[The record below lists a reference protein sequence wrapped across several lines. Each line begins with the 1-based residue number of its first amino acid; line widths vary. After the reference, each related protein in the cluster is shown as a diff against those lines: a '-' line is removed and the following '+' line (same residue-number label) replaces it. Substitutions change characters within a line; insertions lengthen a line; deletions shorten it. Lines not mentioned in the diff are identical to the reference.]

1 MLALGRGSQGEAGLL
16 VGARSAAPVTPK
28 RADERHINRYLHAS
42 KGRESM
48 RDDLEPA
55 PVGQWQPEVQVAEED
70 VGRDPSSR
78 LPADA
83 RRSAL
88 QGASAADQHTG
99 CGAGCPVVSEL
110 IEGATAA
117 AGSGFKWQWE
127 AQAPEEHAAEGV
139 ILQRELLACWQRR
152 EREAAAW
159 PSLKPETL
167 RQGQKGASQGPADP
181 GCHKLPVAIPVPRR
195 RNGSP
200 HWWRA
205 RPRGPSTAARRI
217 PLGAEQP
224 QPGPPPA
231 SVAAMRR
238 P

>member
-1 MLALGRGSQGEAGLL
+1 MLALGRGSQGEAGLV
-16 VGARSAAPVTPK
+16 VGARPAAPVTPK

-88 QGASAADQHTG
+88 QG
-99 CGAGCPVVSEL
+99 
-110 IEGATAA
+110 
-117 AGSGFKWQWE
+117 FKWQWE

-139 ILQRELLACWQRR
+139 ILQRELLARWQRR
-152 EREAAAW
+152 ESKAAAW
-159 PSLKPETL
+159 PSLGEQQSPRRSVKVRKERLKGSLNL
-167 RQGQKGASQGPADP
+167 RLLFLFRCCGQNKACDALASEARVSEASALPRAPPGGPPALGNATAAPGPAA
-181 GCHKLPVAIPVPRR
+181 G
-195 RNGSP
+195 
-200 HWWRA
+200 
-205 RPRGPSTAARRI
+205 
-217 PLGAEQP
+217 
-224 QPGPPPA
+224 
-231 SVAAMRR
+231 
-238 P
+238 